1 MSSSSSYWLRSSAS
15 WRSSPVIGRTASG
28 AVGVLYRWWKWDTL
42 WQCSLSIFQW
52 GCRGYECAAESL
64 LLQPQEALQ
73 LWIACPIIQS
83 PKKLIKHPRG
93 ICCYTFFFLSQTFF
107 LFVWLF
113 VCFLKVT
120 ACVNERPCHFLL
132 TTYLRFCVAFARLC
146 SISKDLLAR
155 WKAQQRQRSHKGK
168 RDACVVKFPRGIFSL
183 TGETT
188 DWVLFWLSESER
200 KKGGTKRKEKK
211 ERERALNAA
220 FDLQGD
226 QGTVVEAT
234 DLLHYSFHPFHSPAL
249 LVLSPP
255 FSEHRLSDGPASQR
269 PKLHQSRGFVLRGRP
284 DGTLHESVHPLHH
297 RHTLRALLA
306 TGGDRGGT
314 EEETVAKTQSP
325 KRETRSATQRNVSK
339 HERNALQLNVFS
351 KRGVFG

>member
-73 LWIACPIIQS
+73 LRIACPIIQS

-93 ICCYTFFFLSQTFF
+93 ICCYTFFFFLRHFF
-107 LFVWLF
+107 CLFGCF
-113 VCFLKVT
+113 FFLKVT

-168 RDACVVKFPRGIFSL
+168 RDACVVKFPRGIFSWYWPERRR
-183 TGETT
+183 TGFYSDSRRAREKKGAPRG
-188 DWVLFWLSESER
+188 R
-200 KKGGTKRKEKK
+200 KKR
-211 ERERALNAA
+211 ERESSECCLWFARRSRDCSGSDGSASL
-220 FDLQGD
+220 FF
-226 QGTVVEAT
+226 
-234 DLLHYSFHPFHSPAL
+234 S
-249 LVLSPP
+249 P
-255 FSEHRLSDGPASQR
+255 FSLPGSARLVSPLLWAQVIGWTSIPAPEAAPVAGLRPARPSRLNPPWICTSTPPPAHASSSPCHWRRPWRDWRGDCRKDSKSQKR
-269 PKLHQSRGFVLRGRP
+269 DSLCYTK
-284 DGTLHESVHPLHH
+284 
-297 RHTLRALLA
+297 
-306 TGGDRGGT
+306 
-314 EEETVAKTQSP
+314 
-325 KRETRSATQRNVSK
+325 KRE
-339 HERNALQLNVFS
+339 
-351 KRGVFG
+351 